1 MKIFLEICIIF
12 TLCLSALGKM
22 NVVSIAYYLL
32 VLYNLYY
39 YKRTSDENKSK
50 IKDASEGIRLINSFV
65 CILLFFRFTV
75 FVLNMDPNSQ
85 PMPYPS
91 IFKNQTAIELAENY
105 NIPLF
110 YKLDEV
116 QKEIYYMATN
126 NAS

>member
-75 FVLNMDPNSQ
+75 FLLNMDPNS
-85 PMPYPS
+85 
-91 IFKNQTAIELAENY
+91 
-105 NIPLF
+105 
-110 YKLDEV
+110 
-116 QKEIYYMATN
+116 
-126 NAS
+126 